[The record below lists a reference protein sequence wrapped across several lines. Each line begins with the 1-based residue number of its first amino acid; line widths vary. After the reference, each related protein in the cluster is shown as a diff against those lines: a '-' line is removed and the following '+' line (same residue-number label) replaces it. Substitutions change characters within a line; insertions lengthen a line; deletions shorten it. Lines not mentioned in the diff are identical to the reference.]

1 MVDRSEL
8 SIVVVD
14 SAETTHIIEIQA
26 FIIPQVLADV
36 FCAVPS
42 DLDPRLWNFQLAFD
56 DCITELLF
64 QIIEYFLRCHSKNA
78 NVIVNNLDPT
88 SGGFLNQ
95 TFFSHL
101 FLQLDNTFQQRLGAR
116 WTTRHVDIDW
126 YDPVNTFEHMIT
138 VFPVRTAAI

>member
-1 MVDRSEL
+1 MSVEYNAYEVVGLPLVLICGPPHVNNRLNVRIFFRAESLQNNLVLMRHGGEMVDRSEL

-42 DLDPRLWNFQLAFD
+42 DLYPGLWNIQLAFD

-64 QIIEYFLRCHSKNA
+64 
-78 NVIVNNLDPT
+78 
-88 SGGFLNQ
+88 
-95 TFFSHL
+95 
-101 FLQLDNTFQQRLGAR
+101 
-116 WTTRHVDIDW
+116 
-126 YDPVNTFEHMIT
+126 
-138 VFPVRTAAI
+138 